1 MYVSYAEIPL
11 VIKESYLS
19 QKNVDDE
26 IDETSPVLGKHLQQ
40 QVMKESCYFNV
51 VIFFWL
57 KPYHSLAIVVFFNW

>member
-1 MYVSYAEIPL
+1 MYVSYAETPL

-51 VIFFWL
+51 IIF
-57 KPYHSLAIVVFFNW
+57 SG